1 MAKENTFLK
10 NIGGI
15 SNAIN
20 SVTEVIADRRS
31 GESSKMADVGGAEGH
46 SVKIIDTIDK
56 LEEWIAVT
64 QTEASK
70 PAALVLQQQ
79 MQVLKY
85 VQSPAMSGMVI
96 DNIIVCLYKSL
107 ELAETDADKEAI
119 RGSVASLLQS
129 VLFMAEARLQYD
141 VKKNKEEAVEMIS
154 SAGNLISDSVAAVAS
169 MLTPVPGAKTRVMV
183 PVVKNI
189 LSSQAIQGG
198 FFAHLLSAKKKQEI
212 IDEKIKE
219 HNTML
224 ENLFATFDRY
234 YDLIGP
240 SIQIHGVLSRYIK
253 QLTEQFRETQYKE
266 IESYTTQFT
275 RQINSMM
282 DEVSTSVKAS
292 LGNSMYERVAKGVIG
307 AVAAIANANK
317 KPETLDFNEIKHLSS
332 TLHSRYDAL
341 EDKLNLAQK
350 EIEAKEQ
357 GLKDAGIFQRS
368 LKSDLAK
375 KIEQLKKEVNKIE
388 KELIDLKEKR
398 QIVDNIIEPVSHKIE
413 EYSANLSRIA
423 ERYAIN

>member
-15 SNAIN
+15 SNAID

-31 GESSKMADVGGAEGH
+31 GESSKMADVGDAEGH
-46 SVKIIDTIDK
+46 SVKIIDTIYT

-79 MQVLKY
+79 LQVLNY
-85 VQSPAMSGMVI
+85 VQSPAMSGMII

-275 RQINSMM
+275 RQVNSMM

-388 KELIDLKEKR
+388 KELINLKEKR
-398 QIVDNIIEPVSHKIE
+398 QIVDNIIEPVSLKIE

>member
-20 SVTEVIADRRS
+20 SVTEVIADRRA

-79 MQVLKY
+79 LQVLNY

-141 VKKNKEEAVEMIS
+141 VKNNKEEAVEMIS

-375 KIEQLKKEVNKIE
+375 KIEQLKKEVSKIE

>member
-70 PAALVLQQQ
+70 PASLVLQQQ
-79 MQVLKY
+79 LQVLNY

-169 MLTPVPGAKTRVMV
+169 MLTPVPGAKTKVMV

-275 RQINSMM
+275 RQVNSMM

-317 KPETLDFNEIKHLSS
+317 KPETLDFNEVKHLSS

-413 EYSANLSRIA
+413 EYSANLNRIA

>member
-15 SNAIN
+15 SNAID

-79 MQVLKY
+79 LQVLNY
-85 VQSPAMSGMVI
+85 VQSPAMSGMII
-96 DNIIVCLYKSL
+96 DNIIVCLSKSL

-129 VLFMAEARLQYD
+129 VLFMTEARLQYD
-141 VKKNKEEAVEMIS
+141 VKKNKEEAIEMIS

-275 RQINSMM
+275 RQVNSMM

-388 KELIDLKEKR
+388 KELINLKEKR
-398 QIVDNIIEPVSHKIE
+398 QIVDNIIEPVSLKIE

>member
-79 MQVLKY
+79 LQVLKY

-240 SIQIHGVLSRYIK
+240 SIQIHGVLSRYTK

-275 RQINSMM
+275 RQVNSMM

-307 AVAAIANANK
+307 VVAAIANANK

-341 EDKLNLAQK
+341 EDKLNLVQK

-375 KIEQLKKEVNKIE
+375 KIEQLKKEVSKIE

>member
-31 GESSKMADVGGAEGH
+31 GESSKMTDVGGAEGH
-46 SVKIIDTIDK
+46 SVKIIDTVDK

-79 MQVLKY
+79 LQVLNY

-107 ELAETDADKEAI
+107 ELAVTDADKEAI

-169 MLTPVPGAKTRVMV
+169 MLTPVPGAKTKVMV

-189 LSSQAIQGG
+189 LSSQAIQEG

-240 SIQIHGVLSRYIK
+240 SLQIHGVLSRYIK

-317 KPETLDFNEIKHLSS
+317 KPETLDFNEVKHLSS

>member
-31 GESSKMADVGGAEGH
+31 GESSKMADVGGDEGH

-64 QTEASK
+64 QTEAAK

-79 MQVLKY
+79 LQVLKY

-141 VKKNKEEAVEMIS
+141 VKKNKEEAIEMIS

-275 RQINSMM
+275 RQVNSMM
-282 DEVSTSVKAS
+282 DEVCTSVKAS

-317 KPETLDFNEIKHLSS
+317 QPETLDFNEIKHLSS

-388 KELIDLKEKR
+388 KELINLKEKR

>member
-79 MQVLKY
+79 LQVLNY

-253 QLTEQFRETQYKE
+253 QLTGQFRETQYKE

-317 KPETLDFNEIKHLSS
+317 KPETLDFNEVKHLSS

-357 GLKDAGIFQRS
+357 GLKEAGIFQRS

>member
-20 SVTEVIADRRS
+20 SVTEVIADHRS

-46 SVKIIDTIDK
+46 SVKIIDTVDK

-79 MQVLKY
+79 LQVLKY

-317 KPETLDFNEIKHLSS
+317 KPETLDFNEVKHLSS

-398 QIVDNIIEPVSHKIE
+398 QIVDNIIEPMSHKIE

>member
-1 MAKENTFLK
+1 
-10 NIGGI
+10 
-15 SNAIN
+15 
-20 SVTEVIADRRS
+20 
-31 GESSKMADVGGAEGH
+31 
-46 SVKIIDTIDK
+46 
-56 LEEWIAVT
+56 
-64 QTEASK
+64 
-70 PAALVLQQQ
+70 
-79 MQVLKY
+79 
-85 VQSPAMSGMVI
+85 MSGMVI

-275 RQINSMM
+275 RQVNSMM

-317 KPETLDFNEIKHLSS
+317 KPETLDFNEVKHLSS

-388 KELIDLKEKR
+388 KELIDLKEKK

>member
-15 SNAIN
+15 SSAIN

-79 MQVLKY
+79 LQVLNY

-141 VKKNKEEAVEMIS
+141 VKNNKEEAVEMIS

-253 QLTEQFRETQYKE
+253 QLTEQFRKTQYKE

-282 DEVSTSVKAS
+282 DEVSTSLKAS

-375 KIEQLKKEVNKIE
+375 KIEQLKKEVSKIE

-398 QIVDNIIEPVSHKIE
+398 QIVDNIIEPVSHKIK

>member
-79 MQVLKY
+79 LQVLNY

-141 VKKNKEEAVEMIS
+141 VKNNKEEAVEMIS

-275 RQINSMM
+275 RQVNSMM

-317 KPETLDFNEIKHLSS
+317 KPETLDFNEVKHLSS

-375 KIEQLKKEVNKIE
+375 KIEQLKKEVSKIE

>member
-46 SVKIIDTIDK
+46 SVKIIDTVDK

-79 MQVLKY
+79 LQVLKY

>member
-79 MQVLKY
+79 LQVLNY

-169 MLTPVPGAKTRVMV
+169 MLTPVPGAKTKVMV

-198 FFAHLLSAKKKQEI
+198 FFAHMLSAKKKQEI

-275 RQINSMM
+275 CQVNSMM
-282 DEVSTSVKAS
+282 DEVITSVKAS

-388 KELIDLKEKR
+388 KELINLKEKR

>member
-79 MQVLKY
+79 LQVLNY

-275 RQINSMM
+275 RQVNSMM

-317 KPETLDFNEIKHLSS
+317 KPETLDFNEIKHLTS

-375 KIEQLKKEVNKIE
+375 KIEQLKKEVSKIE

>member
-31 GESSKMADVGGAEGH
+31 GESSKMADVGGDEGH

-79 MQVLKY
+79 LQVLNY

-141 VKKNKEEAVEMIS
+141 VKKNKEEAIEMIS

>member
-79 MQVLKY
+79 LQVLNY

-341 EDKLNLAQK
+341 EDKLNLVQK

-375 KIEQLKKEVNKIE
+375 KIEQLKKDVSKIE

>member
-79 MQVLKY
+79 LQVLNY

-141 VKKNKEEAVEMIS
+141 VKNNKEEAVEMIS

-275 RQINSMM
+275 RQVNSMM

-307 AVAAIANANK
+307 VVAAIANANK

-350 EIEAKEQ
+350 EIEVKEQ

-375 KIEQLKKEVNKIE
+375 KIEQLKKEVSKIE

-398 QIVDNIIEPVSHKIE
+398 QIVDNIIEPVSHKIK

>member
-79 MQVLKY
+79 LQVLNY

-141 VKKNKEEAVEMIS
+141 VKNNKEEAVEMIS

-275 RQINSMM
+275 RKVNSMM

-375 KIEQLKKEVNKIE
+375 KIEQLKKEVGKIE

>member
-20 SVTEVIADRRS
+20 SVTEVIADRRA

-79 MQVLKY
+79 LQVLNY

-141 VKKNKEEAVEMIS
+141 VKNNKEEAVEMIS

-198 FFAHLLSAKKKQEI
+198 FFAHLLFCHQF
-212 IDEKIKE
+212 
-219 HNTML
+219 L
-224 ENLFATFDRY
+224 ENSF
-234 YDLIGP
+234 P
-240 SIQIHGVLSRYIK
+240 
-253 QLTEQFRETQYKE
+253 
-266 IESYTTQFT
+266 
-275 RQINSMM
+275 
-282 DEVSTSVKAS
+282 
-292 LGNSMYERVAKGVIG
+292 VI
-307 AVAAIANANK
+307 
-317 KPETLDFNEIKHLSS
+317 L
-332 TLHSRYDAL
+332 
-341 EDKLNLAQK
+341 
-350 EIEAKEQ
+350 
-357 GLKDAGIFQRS
+357 
-368 LKSDLAK
+368 
-375 KIEQLKKEVNKIE
+375 
-388 KELIDLKEKR
+388 
-398 QIVDNIIEPVSHKIE
+398 
-413 EYSANLSRIA
+413 
-423 ERYAIN
+423 

>member
-79 MQVLKY
+79 LQVLNY

-169 MLTPVPGAKTRVMV
+169 MLTPVPGAKTKVMV

>member
-79 MQVLKY
+79 LQVLNY

-307 AVAAIANANK
+307 AVAAISNANK
-317 KPETLDFNEIKHLSS
+317 KPETLDFNEVKHLSS

-341 EDKLNLAQK
+341 EDKLNLVQK

>member
-15 SNAIN
+15 SNAID

-31 GESSKMADVGGAEGH
+31 GESSKMADVGDAEGH

-79 MQVLKY
+79 LQVLNY
-85 VQSPAMSGMVI
+85 VQSPAMSGMII

-275 RQINSMM
+275 RQVNSMM

-388 KELIDLKEKR
+388 KELINLKEKR
-398 QIVDNIIEPVSHKIE
+398 QIVDNIIEPVSLKIE

>member
-79 MQVLKY
+79 LQVLNY

-317 KPETLDFNEIKHLSS
+317 KPETLDFNEIKHLTS

-375 KIEQLKKEVNKIE
+375 KIEQLKKEVSKIE

>member
-79 MQVLKY
+79 LQVLKY

-240 SIQIHGVLSRYIK
+240 SIQIHGVLSRYTK

-341 EDKLNLAQK
+341 EDKLNLVQK

-375 KIEQLKKEVNKIE
+375 KIEQLKKEVSKIE

>member
-31 GESSKMADVGGAEGH
+31 GESSKMADVGGDEGH

-64 QTEASK
+64 QTEAAK

-79 MQVLKY
+79 LQVLKY

-141 VKKNKEEAVEMIS
+141 VKKNKEEAIEMIS

-275 RQINSMM
+275 RQVNSMM
-282 DEVSTSVKAS
+282 DEVCTSVKAS

-317 KPETLDFNEIKHLSS
+317 QPETLDFNEIKHLSS

>member
-64 QTEASK
+64 QTKASK

-79 MQVLKY
+79 LQVLNY

-141 VKKNKEEAVEMIS
+141 VKNNKEEAVEMIS

-253 QLTEQFRETQYKE
+253 QLTEQFRKTQYKE

>member
-15 SNAIN
+15 SNAID

-79 MQVLKY
+79 LQVLNY
-85 VQSPAMSGMVI
+85 VQSPAMSGMII

-129 VLFMAEARLQYD
+129 VLFMTEARLQYD
-141 VKKNKEEAVEMIS
+141 VKKNKEEAIEMIS

-275 RQINSMM
+275 RQVNSMM

-388 KELIDLKEKR
+388 KELINLKEKR
-398 QIVDNIIEPVSHKIE
+398 QIVDNIIEPVSLKIE

>member
-79 MQVLKY
+79 LQVLNY

-341 EDKLNLAQK
+341 EDKLNLVQK

-375 KIEQLKKEVNKIE
+375 KIEQLKKEVSKIE

>member
-79 MQVLKY
+79 LQVLKY

-141 VKKNKEEAVEMIS
+141 VKNNKEEAVEMIS

-275 RQINSMM
+275 RQVNSMM

-307 AVAAIANANK
+307 VVAAIANANK

-375 KIEQLKKEVNKIE
+375 KIEQLKKEVSKIE

-398 QIVDNIIEPVSHKIE
+398 QIVDNIIEPVSHKIK

>member
-46 SVKIIDTIDK
+46 SVKIIDTVDK

-79 MQVLKY
+79 LQVLKY

-141 VKKNKEEAVEMIS
+141 VKNNKEEAVEMIS

-253 QLTEQFRETQYKE
+253 QLTAQFRETQYKE

-282 DEVSTSVKAS
+282 DEVSTSLKAS

-375 KIEQLKKEVNKIE
+375 KIEQLKKEVSKIE

>member
-79 MQVLKY
+79 LQVLKY

-141 VKKNKEEAVEMIS
+141 VKNNKEEAVEMIS

>member
-20 SVTEVIADRRS
+20 SVTEVIADRRA

-79 MQVLKY
+79 LQVLNY

-375 KIEQLKKEVNKIE
+375 KIEQLKKEVSKIE

>member
-79 MQVLKY
+79 LQVLNY

-141 VKKNKEEAVEMIS
+141 VKNNKEEAVEMIS

-183 PVVKNI
+183 PIVKNI

-282 DEVSTSVKAS
+282 DEVCTSVKAS

-388 KELIDLKEKR
+388 KELINLKEKR

>member
-31 GESSKMADVGGAEGH
+31 GESSKMADVGDAEGH

-79 MQVLKY
+79 LQVLNY

-141 VKKNKEEAVEMIS
+141 VKNNKEEAVEMIS

-282 DEVSTSVKAS
+282 DEVCTSVKAS

-375 KIEQLKKEVNKIE
+375 KIEQLKKEVSKIE